1 MSDLP
6 INSRLTIPSSELK
19 VRTMRAGGPGGQHVN
34 KVETAVEVR
43 LAISTSAALSNNDK
57 AKIRAKLRS
66 RLVGEEHS
74 LVVRASSHRSQ
85 RRNLE
90 DALDRMAKLIAKAL
104 LTEKARRATKPTR
117 GSQRRRIE
125 AKKARGNLKK
135 GRQRGHHE
143 D

>member
-1 MSDLP
+1 MSDLVV
-6 INSRLTIPSSELK
+6 NARLVIPSKELT

-43 LAISTSAALSNNDK
+43 LSISNSAVLTNNDK
-57 AKIRAKLRS
+57 AKIRSKLKS
-66 RLVGEEHS
+66 RLVGDEES

-90 DALDRMAKLIAKAL
+90 DARERMAKLIAKAL

-117 GSQRRRIE
+117 GSQRRRVE
-125 AKKARGNLKK
+125 AKKARGDLKK
-135 GRQRGHHE
+135 GRRRGYH
-143 D
+143 DD

>member
-1 MSDLP
+1 MSDLLV
-6 INSRLTIPSSELK
+6 NARLVIPSKELT

-43 LAISTSAALSNNDK
+43 LSISNSAVLTNNDK
-57 AKIRAKLRS
+57 AKIRSKLKS
-66 RLVGEEHS
+66 RLVGDEES

-90 DALDRMAKLIAKAL
+90 DARERMAKLIAKAL

-117 GSQRRRIE
+117 GSQRRRVE
-125 AKKARGNLKK
+125 AKKARGDLKK
-135 GRQRGHHE
+135 GRRRGYH
-143 D
+143 DD